1 MEAKLNKKTHGG
13 SIKNTIVGN
22 YLFLFIISIFIF
34 EIFLMYSVRYY
45 YYSTVEGI
53 LRSQAKYSAELYLSY
68 LSDNTLEQSI
78 LEDRDQYYR
87 QNVSQVQILDNAG
100 RVLLDNLGTTSV
112 GKIIDTDDVNM
123 ARGGKEGRSVHV
135 PSYDDYNVM
144 SYSSPLYNRT
154 EQVGIIRLI
163 TSLRQID
170 NIILKRNYIFII
182 FGVVLTGAMIIVS
195 FIIANSIVKPINE
208 LTQVASKLAE
218 GKFNERADESSDD
231 EIGKLASTMNFITD
245 NINKK
250 EQLKND
256 FISSISHEL
265 RTPLTSIKG
274 WAVTLQ
280 DEVEEDSLTREGLII
295 IEKESDR
302 LKSMVEELLDFSRFT
317 AGRID
322 LNKEIVNLTSLVKS
336 INKQLMPRAKNSG
349 INMILNYDH
358 ENTKA
363 VVDKNRIRQVLINL
377 LDNSLKF
384 TENEGVVITNLFE
397 KDDVVIIEVIDTG
410 IGIDSEEIA
419 LITGKFYKGRD
430 SNSHTGLGLSIC
442 EEIVKLHDGKMI
454 IESKIGEGT
463 KIAVSLPKGIDDEKI
478 I

>member
-1 MEAKLNKKTHGG
+1 
-13 SIKNTIVGN
+13 
-22 YLFLFIISIFIF
+22 
-34 EIFLMYSVRYY
+34 MYSVRYY
-45 YYSTVEGI
+45 YYSTVEGM

-68 LSDNTLEQSI
+68 QSDISLEQAI
-78 LEDRDQYYR
+78 LSDRDQYYR
-87 QNVSQVQILDNAG
+87 QNVSQVQVLDNAG
-100 RVLLDNLGTTSV
+100 RVLLDNIGTTSV
-112 GKIIDTDDVNM
+112 GQIIETEDVTS
-123 ARGGKEGRSVHV
+123 ARGGKEGRSVHT
-135 PSYDDYNVM
+135 PFYDDYNVM
-144 SYSSPLYNRT
+144 SYSVPLYNRT

-163 TSLRQID
+163 TSLKRID
-170 NIILKRNYIFII
+170 NIIARRNVIFAI
-182 FGVVLTGAMIIVS
+182 FGVVLTGAMIVIS
-195 FIIANSIVKPINE
+195 FLIANSIVKPINE
-208 LTQVASKLAE
+208 LTEVAEKLAE
-218 GKFNERADESSDD
+218 GKFEERADEKSND
-231 EIGKLASTMNFITD
+231 EIGKLASTMNFITE

-280 DEVEEDSLTREGLII
+280 DEVDEETILKEGLII

-302 LKSMVEELLDFSRFT
+302 LKTMVEELLDFSRFT
-317 AGRID
+317 AGRIE
-322 LNKEIVNLTSLVKS
+322 LNKEMVNLTPIVKS
-336 INKQLMPRAKNSG
+336 INKQLTPRAVNSG
-349 INMILNYDH
+349 INMIINYDS
-358 ENTKA
+358 ENITA
-363 VVDKNRIRQVLINL
+363 FVDKNRIRQVLINL

-384 TENEGVVITNLFE
+384 TDNEGVIITNLFE
-397 KDDVVIIEVIDTG
+397 KENEAIIEVIDTG

-463 KIAVSLPKGIDDEKI
+463 KIAVKLPKGDDKYEEKH
-478 I
+478 